1 MLGSSMAGLYFYR
14 KTSLMFNHF
23 NLQFS
28 WRCTLLAISLSMT
41 VCLAAA
47 QTPAPAAPAANANAS
62 GAEAAIRA
70 ALQPKLA
77 PGAKIES
84 VTRTPV
90 AGLYE
95 VRVNNDVVYMD
106 EQGKFMIAGQ
116 ITDIAAGKNI
126 TQDRLDKLNA
136 ELVWSKDTLKH
147 SFKMVNG
154 SGKRQLVVFEDPNC
168 SYCKKLREGLEKMKD
183 LTVHTLLLPILA
195 EDSSKKSRDVWCSP
209 DRLKAYDDWMLRGKA
224 PAAAKEKCED
234 PNDEVMEI
242 GQKLRLRGVPAI
254 FFTDG
259 SRAPGFLP
267 PEEIEKRLA
276 AIKAN

>member
-1 MLGSSMAGLYFYR
+1 MLSTLYRTVIAAY
-14 KTSLMFNHF
+14 
-23 NLQFS
+23 FS
-28 WRCTLLAISLSMT
+28 AMPL
-41 VCLAAA
+41 LAAA
-47 QTPAPAAPAANANAS
+47 QTPVASPAASAPANAPANTPAS

-84 VTRTPV
+84 VVRAPV
-90 AGLYE
+90 PGLYE

-106 EQGKFMIAGQ
+106 AEGKFMIAGA
-116 ITDIAAGKNI
+116 ITDMAANRNL
-126 TQDRLDKLNA
+126 TQERLDKLNA

-154 SGKRQLVVFEDPNC
+154 NGKRQLVVFEDPNC
-168 SYCKKLREGLEKMKD
+168 GYCKKLREGLEKVKD
-183 LTVHTLLLPILA
+183 ITVHTLLLPILA
-195 EDSSKKSRDVWCSP
+195 EDSSKKSRDVWCAP
-209 DRLKAYDDWMLRGKA
+209 DRAKAYDDWMLRGKA

-242 GQKLRLRGVPAI
+242 GQKLRVRGVPAI
-254 FFTDG
+254 FFADG

-267 PEEIEKRLA
+267 PEEIEKRLGTA
-276 AIKAN
+276 KN